1 MNSKWTDL
9 AFKVLSILVIP
20 LILWGVKLEV
30 NNAVQSEK
38 MSQMEKE
45 LVAAKGISAGV
56 NENKMQLGRM
66 EEKLNAA
73 NDNLKEIKGL
83 VRDLANSKPL

>member
-30 NNAVQSEK
+30 NNAVQTEK
-38 MSQMEKE
+38 ISRMETE
-45 LVAAKGISAGV
+45 LVAAKAISTGV
-56 NENKMQLGRM
+56 SENKMQLGRM

-73 NDNLKEIKGL
+73 NENLKEIKGL
-83 VRDLANSKPL
+83 VRDLGKRPL